1 MIRALLIEDEK
12 IAMDNLVRHL
22 EKTGEAVSIVGKL
35 ESVEES
41 VEWLRQQ
48 SPPDLIFMD
57 IHLKD
62 GVSFGIFEKVPV
74 NAPVVFITAYDNFMM
89 QAFDNA
95 GIEYLLKPIHE
106 ADLSRALG
114 KYKNLQSHFLHNTGD
129 ILQLAAARL
138 PARRKRILVK
148 RGMEFQSIS
157 LDEVAY
163 FFTEQKI
170 TFLVTGDGKKFL
182 VDKNLKELVEELD
195 PACFYRA
202 NRKYIINI
210 GFIKSYKPYDKIKLQ
225 VELTVPLGEEL
236 IISQESAADFRKWI
250 SAL

>member
-1 MIRALLIEDEK
+1 MIKALLIEDEK
-12 IAMDNLVRHL
+12 LAMDNLVRHL
-22 EKTGEAVSIVGKL
+22 EKTGEPVSIVGKL

-48 SPPDLIFMD
+48 PLPDLIFMD

-95 GIEYLLKPIHE
+95 GIEYLLKPIQE

-114 KYKNLQSHFLHNTGD
+114 KYKNLQSHFLQNSGD
-129 ILQLAAARL
+129 ILQIAAARN
-138 PARRKRILVK
+138 PVRRKRILAK
-148 RGMEFQSIS
+148 RGVEFLSIS
-157 LDEVAY
+157 LDDVAY

-170 TFLVTGDGKKFL
+170 TFLVTGEGKKYL
-182 VDKNLKELVEELD
+182 VDKTLKELVEELD
-195 PACFYRA
+195 PAAFYRA
-202 NRKYIINI
+202 NRKYIIHI
-210 GFIKSYKPYDKIKLQ
+210 RYIKSYKPYDRIKLQ
-225 VELTVPLGEEL
+225 VELTTPVAEEVV
-236 IISQESAADFRKWI
+236 ISQESAADFRKWI
-250 SAL
+250 AAL